1 MATIVS
7 TPARA
12 DAVVHVLL
20 KDATDG
26 GDVSGME
33 MIATPDHVK
42 AGRVTIHASNQSHGL
57 VHEVIVVRLPRNDA
71 VLPYDDKAGMV
82 IEKQIVHLGE
92 VSDVPPGKSGS
103 LTLRLPPG
111 NYQLICNQPNH
122 YKTGMWTKLTVTY

>member
-1 MATIVS
+1 MRYGLKVALVMATIVS

-42 AGRVTIHASNQSHGL
+42 AGRVTIFRG
-57 VHEVIVVRLPRNDA
+57 
-71 VLPYDDKAGMV
+71 
-82 IEKQIVHLGE
+82 
-92 VSDVPPGKSGS
+92 SG
-103 LTLRLPPG
+103 PDG
-111 NYQLICNQPNH
+111 
-122 YKTGMWTKLTVTY
+122 